1 VQKAGK
7 GGMAAQ
13 ELLYRFLAKMT
24 NRAVVFALLRYLCPM
39 NSVRNVLPILAGL
52 LFLIGAAPKPPVL
65 FRAHL
70 QAPEGSKG
78 QASVPV
84 TLFNPAE
91 TISIQTIPEV
101 SEKEVRKV
109 STRLDGSILVE
120 FTDFGQ
126 TKLEVGTSTGRGLI
140 LVVIVNGRVVYAP
153 RIDTVLTNGCL
164 LLPAGSI
171 TLEEMAQMNGDVEHT
186 KEQRLKDLP
195 RSG

>member
-1 VQKAGK
+1 
-7 GGMAAQ
+7 MNI
-13 ELLYRFLAKMT
+13 AK
-24 NRAVVFALLRYLCPM
+24 
-39 NSVRNVLPILAGL
+39 NVLPILAGL
-52 LFLIGAAPKPPVL
+52 LLWIGAAPKPPVL
-65 FRAHL
+65 FRVHL
-70 QAPEGSKG
+70 QAPEGAKG
-78 QASVPV
+78 QVSVPV

-109 STRLDGSILVE
+109 SMRVDGSILVE

-140 LVVIVNGRVVYAP
+140 MVVIVNGRVVYAP

-164 LLPAGSI
+164 LLPASSI
-171 TLEEMAQMNGDVEHT
+171 TAEEMAQMNGDVEQS

>member
-1 VQKAGK
+1 
-7 GGMAAQ
+7 
-13 ELLYRFLAKMT
+13 MT
-24 NRAVVFALLRYLCPM
+24 NRAVVFAPLRYLYFM
-39 NSVRNVLPILAGL
+39 NSAMKVLPILAGL
-52 LFLIGAAPKPPVL
+52 LLWIGAAPKPPVL
-65 FRAHL
+65 LRIHL

-78 QASVPV
+78 TVSVPV

-91 TISIQTIPEV
+91 TISIQSLPEV
-101 SEKEVRKV
+101 SEKEIKKV
-109 STRLDGSILVE
+109 STREDGTILVE

-171 TLEEMAQMNGDVEHT
+171 SAEEMAQMNGDVEHS
-186 KEQRLKDLP
+186 KEQRIKDLP
-195 RSG
+195 KSG

>member
-1 VQKAGK
+1 VHKAGK
-7 GGMAAQ
+7 GGMATQ
-13 ELLYRFLAKMT
+13 VLLYGFLARMT
-24 NRAVVFALLRYLCPM
+24 NRAVVFALLRYLWLM
-39 NSVRNVLPILAGL
+39 NIARRVLPILAGL
-52 LFLIGAAPKPPVL
+52 LLWIGAAPKPPVL
-65 FRAHL
+65 LRVHL
-70 QAPEGSKG
+70 QAPEGAKG
-78 QASVPV
+78 QVSVPV

-171 TLEEMAQMNGDVEHT
+171 TLEEMAQINGDVEHA

-195 RSG
+195 R